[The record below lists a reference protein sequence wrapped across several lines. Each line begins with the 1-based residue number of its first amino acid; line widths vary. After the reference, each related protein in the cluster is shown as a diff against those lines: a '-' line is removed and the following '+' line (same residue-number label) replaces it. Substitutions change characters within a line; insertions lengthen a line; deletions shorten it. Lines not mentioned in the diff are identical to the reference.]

1 MKWTDKDIDKLYSE
15 SSERLAFEYN
25 EGYWNEIEGQLS
37 KGQDVDGAKAPLSDA
52 AIDSMYATS
61 SAGLAFDYKND
72 YWNEFNA
79 SLPNGAASDS
89 PKPALT
95 DVEIDAMYA
104 ASAAGLSFDYNN
116 AYWNEFNASL
126 PEVPPADSPKPALTD
141 IEIDAM
147 YAASAAGLAFDYKG
161 SYWKDFNASFPADA
175 VLSDNGIDELYQE
188 SAGDLAFE
196 YKPSYWEEFKGRIR
210 RQRRP
215 DFLWFVTAYSFVGVL
230 GVMAFMNANSV
241 TDSKTVTADSNKI
254 ETRNNKT
261 PNSQSKVENPAKSGS
276 SVNSGQSLAA
286 NSGGNGNGI
295 LSPSGT
301 VLPGGGQVVEPIVL
315 TNMPVVQTPVEEPV
329 LIQTPITP
337 STPPTNVILIGQD
350 SNTLPI
356 EPNTPSTNGTPRNV
370 NVVEAIENTAN
381 PTTLNG
387 SESNNPKDV
396 ISSQPLSV
404 DHLATAGTN
413 VETEDEFRLPYSS
426 QDPLDLASSLLVPL
440 PGSPLMFNRGAFAVA
455 YVQGMGGLSQSLV
468 IPSDKISNSFGV
480 GIGMEVHKANFT
492 FNFGVNALV
501 ENHDDLVLNRTAKVY
516 GFGSDVYQ
524 FKIDYKQIYTLEA
537 MIGVGY
543 NLGRHRIDLGV
554 RPSFVMSSRVHIEEI
569 GSSTTE
575 FASDNDYNESRD
587 LFGFM
592 DGLHRFGIK
601 PTIGYM
607 FKVSPSISLGGNLG
621 VELMPSINEGFI
633 NGVNN
638 TLPIDGQIY
647 IRKTLTFR
655 KK

>member
-15 SSERLAFEYN
+15 SSERLAFEYKK
-25 EGYWNEIEGQLS
+25 GYWDEFDAHLS
-37 KGQDVDGAKAPLSDA
+37 KVQDADGAKAPLSDT
-52 AIDSMYATS
+52 AIDSMYAAS
-61 SAGLAFDYKND
+61 SAGLVFDYKND

-104 ASAAGLSFDYNN
+104 AGAAGL
-116 AYWNEFNASL
+116 
-126 PEVPPADSPKPALTD
+126 V
-141 IEIDAM
+141 
-147 YAASAAGLAFDYKG
+147 FDYKD
-161 SYWKDFNASFPADA
+161 SYWKDFNASFPTDA
-175 VLSDNGIDELYQE
+175 VLSDNGIDQLYQE

-215 DFLWFVTAYSFVGVL
+215 DFLWFVTAYSFAGVL

-254 ETRNNKT
+254 ETRNNKVS
-261 PNSQSKVENPAKSGS
+261 NSQSKVENPTKSGS
-276 SVNSGQSLAA
+276 SVNLAQSSPV
-286 NSGGNGNGI
+286 NSGGNVDGI
-295 LSPSGT
+295 LSLSGT
-301 VLPGGGQVVEPIVL
+301 TLPVGSPVIEPIVL

-329 LIQTPITP
+329 LIQTPITL

-350 SNTLPI
+350 LNTLSI
-356 EPNTPSTNGTPRNV
+356 DPNTSTPSTNGAPRNV
-370 NVVEAIENTAN
+370 NLVEPIENTAN
-381 PTTLNG
+381 PATLNG
-387 SESNNPKDV
+387 SESNIPEDV
-396 ISSQPLSV
+396 IASQPLSV
-404 DHLATAGTN
+404 DQLATAETT
-413 VETEDEFRLPYSS
+413 VETEEEFRLTYSS
-426 QDPLDLASSLLVPL
+426 QDPLDLSSSLQAPL
-440 PGSPLMFNRGAFAVA
+440 PGSPLMCNRGAFAVA
-455 YVQGMGGLSQSLV
+455 YIQGTGGLSQSLV
-468 IPSDKISNSFGV
+468 IPSDQISNSFGV
-480 GIGMEVHKANFT
+480 GIGMEVHKANLT

-524 FKIDYKQIYTLEA
+524 FKIDYKQMYTLEA
-537 MIGVGY
+537 IIGVGY

-554 RPSFVMSSRVHIEEI
+554 RPSFVMSSRVHIEEV

-575 FASDNDYNESRD
+575 FAFDNDYNESRD

-592 DGLHRFGIK
+592 DGLHRFGVK
-601 PTIGYM
+601 PTIGYV
-607 FKVSPSISLGGNLG
+607 FKVSPSISLGGNIG

-647 IRKTLTFR
+647 IRKILTFR

>member
-1 MKWTDKDIDKLYSE
+1 MKWTDKDIDKLYSD
-15 SSERLAFEYN
+15 SSGRLAFEYN
-25 EGYWNEIEGQLS
+25 EGYWNEFEA
-37 KGQDVDGAKAPLSDA
+37 QDVDGAKAPLSDA
-52 AIDSMYATS
+52 AIDTMYAAT

-72 YWNEFNA
+72 YWNELNA
-79 SLPNGAASDS
+79 SLPNRAGSDS

-104 ASAAGLSFDYNN
+104 ASAAGLSFDYNS
-116 AYWNEFNASL
+116 AYWNEFNTSL
-126 PEVPPADSPKPALTD
+126 SEVTPTDAPKSALTD

-147 YAASAAGLAFDYKG
+147 YAASAAGLTFDYKD
-161 SYWKDFNASFPADA
+161 SYWKGFNASFPADA
-175 VLSDNGIDELYQE
+175 VLSDSGIDDLYQE

-241 TDSKTVTADSNKI
+241 TDYKTVTADSNKI

-261 PNSQSKVENPAKSGS
+261 PKSQLKVENQTKSGS
-276 SVNSGQSLAA
+276 SVNSGQSSPA
-286 NSGGNGNGI
+286 NSGGNETGV
-295 LSPSGT
+295 LSPSST
-301 VLPGGGQVVEPIVL
+301 TLMSVSQYVDPNVL
-315 TNMPVVQTPVEEPV
+315 TDIPV
-329 LIQTPITP
+329 IQTPLEVPALAQTLI
-337 STPPTNVILIGQD
+337 SPTTAPNNAILIGQD
-350 SNTLPI
+350 PDTLPI
-356 EPNTPSTNGTPRNV
+356 DPNTSAPSSNGTPRNV
-370 NVVEAIENTAN
+370 NLVETLENTAN
-381 PTTLNG
+381 PAGLNG
-387 SESNNPKDV
+387 SEPNDPKYV
-396 ISSQPLSV
+396 ILSQPLSV
-404 DHLATAGTN
+404 DQLETAETT
-413 VETEDEFRLPYSS
+413 VETEEEFRLPYSS
-426 QDPLDLASSLLVPL
+426 QNPLDLSLSLQVPL

-480 GIGMEVHKANFT
+480 GIGMEVHKGNFT

-524 FKIDYKQIYTLEA
+524 FKIDYKQMYTLEA

-575 FASDNDYNESRD
+575 FASDNDYNEARD

-607 FKVSPSISLGGNLG
+607 LKVSPSISLGGNIG

-638 TLPIDGQIY
+638 TLPIDGQLY